1 MSKWKERSMFRR
13 LTNKGF
19 TLIEI
24 ALVLAV
30 GGLLIASFSSYL
42 LNFHTLA
49 QQKDMRNRMSLITE
63 AVQEF
68 LEVNGRVPCPA
79 SITAAIDTANFGR
92 EVSDATTLCNAVT
105 AGSGIFVSGSGANR
119 VVHGAV
125 PVRTLNLPDDYHFD
139 AFGNR
144 FTFAVTANQATT
156 GLTFS
161 DNDGAIIVNDSAGN
175 AIVPDATA
183 IPPIPGA
190 TFIIVSHGRNRHG
203 GFTVEGAEY
212 GPCNDGTTNE
222 QQNCND
228 NRTFVDTMLV
238 GDDFDDFVSFKAGR
252 LLTSAIP
259 SGAVMSFDRGSCPA
273 GWTAF
278 PDAIGRAVI
287 GAGTFNGAL
296 AAGEL
301 AGAGAEDAVYGLG
314 QQGGSILRADS
325 DPLTVTHDNNGHF
338 TPQGA
343 TTYDNRVPYL
353 ALTYCR
359 KN

>member
-1 MSKWKERSMFRR
+1 MLSRQK
-13 LTNKGF
+13 NKGF

-42 LNFHTLA
+42 LNFHNLA

-63 AVQEF
+63 SVQEF
-68 LEVNGRVPCPA
+68 LEVNGRMPCPA
-79 SITAAIDTANFGR
+79 SLTAAIDTADFGR
-92 EVSDATTLCNAVT
+92 EVSNESTPCNHDDISSV
-105 AGSGIFVSGSGANR
+105 SGIVVSGSGANR

-125 PVRTLNLPDDYHFD
+125 PVRTLNLPDDYLFD

-144 FTFAVTANQATT
+144 FTYAVTANQATT

-175 AIVPDATA
+175 TIVPDATA

-190 TFIIVSHGRNRHG
+190 SFIVVSHGRNRHG
-203 GFTVEGAEY
+203 GFTTEGAEY
-212 GPCNDGTTNE
+212 APCNGGTTNE

-259 SGAVMSFDRGSCPA
+259 TGAVMAFDRGSCPA
-273 GWTAF
+273 GWTAYT
-278 PDAIGRAVI
+278 AANGRAVI

-314 QQGGSILRADS
+314 QLGGSILRADS
-325 DPLTVTHDNNGHF
+325 DPLTVVHDNNGHF

-343 TTYDNRVPYL
+343 TTYDNRVPYV